1 MAPPGDRGFLF
12 MFLPQTILHF
22 INSLRTPK
30 CRSSK
35 RLSGVIHLEG
45 RAHHHNQGN
54 KMNLLKTQRE
64 ALLAPLQAVTGI
76 IERRHTLPIL
86 SNVLLSRT
94 DTHIE
99 FVATD
104 IEIEITTTMTLE
116 GSGEIRKLTVGARK
130 LVDILRAL
138 PEGSEVTLALQDKR
152 LQVKSG
158 KSRFNLQTLS
168 AEDFPRLTLLEA
180 SATSFSVSQKLLK
193 SLLGLVQYAMA
204 QQDIR
209 YYLNG
214 LLMVVEEGQLKLV
227 ATDGHRLAYAA
238 REVGRKELSRQEVIL
253 PRKTILELSK
263 LLNDSDDSVAIELS
277 AAQAKFSFGA
287 VVLISKL
294 VDGKFPDYG
303 RVIPQ
308 NQPTKLRLDRV
319 VLLQALQRAAIL
331 TSDKFRGVRWILG
344 GGTLKI
350 TCSNTEQEEAQE
362 EIDVAYKGETL
373 DIGFNVGYLVDVLN
387 NLDAAEVECGLGDA
401 NSSALFT
408 LPGRNDFKYVVM
420 PMRI

>member
-1 MAPPGDRGFLF
+1 
-12 MFLPQTILHF
+12 
-22 INSLRTPK
+22 
-30 CRSSK
+30 
-35 RLSGVIHLEG
+35 
-45 RAHHHNQGN
+45 
-54 KMNLLKTQRE
+54 MNLLKTQRE
-64 ALLAPLQAVTGI
+64 ALLEPLQAVTGI

-86 SNVLLSRT
+86 SNVLLSRA

-104 IEIEITTTMTLE
+104 IEIEITTSMTVE
-116 GSGEIRKLTVGARK
+116 GAGDSIKITVGARK

-152 LQVKSG
+152 LQVRSG

-168 AEDFPRLTLLEA
+168 AEDFPRLALVEA
-180 SATSFSVSQKLLK
+180 SATSFSVPQKLLK

-227 ATDGHRLAYAA
+227 ATDGHRLAYAS
-238 REVGRKELSRQEVIL
+238 RDVGGKNLSKQEVIL
-253 PRKTILELSK
+253 PRKTIIELSK
-263 LLNDSDDSVAIELS
+263 LLEDSEDSVAIELPS
-277 AAQAKFSFGA
+277 AQAKFRFGN
-287 VVLISKL
+287 VVLVSKL

-308 NQPTKLRLDRV
+308 NHPKKLKLERI

-331 TSDKFRGVRWILG
+331 TSDKFRGVRWVLG
-344 GGTLKI
+344 EGSLKI
-350 TCSNTEQEEAQE
+350 SCSNTEQEEAQE
-362 EIDVAYKGETL
+362 ELDVPYKGETL

-387 NLDAAEVECGLGDA
+387 NLDVAEVECGLGDA